1 MKTKV
6 LQEIGNKLFSRK
18 EISLEID
25 HKNSQTPS
33 RAELYKFMSVKFKA
47 PAEQI
52 VLKKMKTG
60 FGSNKSMLKI
70 YIYDNVEVIS
80 KIENKHFAARREKA
94 FEAEKKAVEEANA
107 KKAEEK
113 ATAEAPVEETP
124 AEETSTEEVA
134 EVEAT
139 ETEETKEEE
148 STE

>member
-6 LQEIGNKLFSRK
+6 IQETENKLFSRK
-18 EISLEID
+18 EINLEID
-25 HKNSQTPS
+25 HNKSQTPS

-60 FGSNKSMLKI
+60 FGSNKSLAKF
-70 YIYDNVEVIS
+70 YIYDNAEVIS

-94 FEAEKKAVEEANA
+94 FEAEKKASEEAKA

-113 ATAEAPVEETP
+113 AAAETP
-124 AEETSTEEVA
+124 KEEVTEA
-134 EVEAT
+134 ESES
-139 ETEETKEEE
+139 EETKEEE

>member
-6 LQEIGNKLFSRK
+6 LQETENKLFSRK
-18 EISLEID
+18 EINLEID
-25 HKNSQTPS
+25 HKNTQTPS

-60 FGSNKSMLKI
+60 FGSNKSLAKF
-70 YIYDNVEVIS
+70 YIYDNAEVIS
-80 KIENKHFAARREKA
+80 NIQNKHFATRREKA
-94 FEAEKKAVEEANA
+94 FEAEKKAAEEAKA

-113 ATAEAPVEETP
+113 AAAETPAEETP
-124 AEETSTEEVA
+124 AEETSTEDVA
-134 EVEAT
+134 EAEAT

-148 STE
+148 ATE

>member
-6 LQEIGNKLFSRK
+6 IQETENKLFSRK
-18 EISLEID
+18 EINLEID
-25 HKNSQTPS
+25 HKNAQTPS

-60 FGSNKSMLKI
+60 FGSTKSMLKI
-70 YIYDNVEVIS
+70 YIYDNVDIIS

-94 FEAEKKAVEEANA
+94 FEAEKKADEQAAA

-113 ATAEAPVEETP
+113 EAAEAPK
-124 AEETSTEEVA
+124 EEVT
-134 EVEAT
+134 ES

>member
-6 LQEIGNKLFSRK
+6 LQETENKLFSRK
-18 EISLEID
+18 EINLEID
-25 HKNSQTPS
+25 HNKSQTPS

-60 FGSNKSMLKI
+60 FGSNKSLAKF
-70 YIYDNVEVIS
+70 YIYDNAEVIS

-94 FEAEKKAVEEANA
+94 FEAEKKASEEAKA

-113 ATAEAPVEETP
+113 AAAETP
-124 AEETSTEEVA
+124 KEEVA
-134 EVEAT
+134 EAET
-139 ETEETKEEE
+139 ESEETKEEE

>member
-6 LQEIGNKLFSRK
+6 IQETENKLFSRK
-18 EISLEID
+18 EINLEID
-25 HKNSQTPS
+25 HKNAQTPS

-60 FGSNKSMLKI
+60 FGSTKSMLKI
-70 YIYDNVEVIS
+70 YIYDNVDIIS

-94 FEAEKKAVEEANA
+94 FEAEKKADEQAAA

-113 ATAEAPVEETP
+113 EAAEAPK
-124 AEETSTEEVA
+124 EEVT
-134 EVEAT
+134 ES
-139 ETEETKEEE
+139 ETEETKEE
-148 STE
+148 

>member
-6 LQEIGNKLFSRK
+6 IQETENKLFSRK
-18 EISLEID
+18 EINLEID
-25 HKNSQTPS
+25 HKNAQTPS

-60 FGSNKSMLKI
+60 FGSTKSMLKI
-70 YIYDNVEVIS
+70 YIYDNVDIIS
-80 KIENKHFAARREKA
+80 KIEDKHFAARREKA
-94 FEAEKKAVEEANA
+94 FEAEKKADEQAEA
-107 KKAEEK
+107 KKAEAKE
-113 ATAEAPVEETP
+113 AAEAPK
-124 AEETSTEEVA
+124 EEVT
-134 EVEAT
+134 ES

>member
-6 LQEIGNKLFSRK
+6 LQETENKLFSRK
-18 EISLEID
+18 EINLEID
-25 HKNSQTPS
+25 HNKSQTPS

-60 FGSNKSMLKI
+60 FGSNKSLAKF
-70 YIYDNVEVIS
+70 YIYDNAEVIS

-94 FEAEKKAVEEANA
+94 FEAEKKAAEEAKA

-113 ATAEAPVEETP
+113 AAAETP
-124 AEETSTEEVA
+124 KEEVA
-134 EVEAT
+134 EAET
-139 ETEETKEEE
+139 ESEETKEEE

>member
-6 LQEIGNKLFSRK
+6 LQETENKLFSRK
-18 EISLEID
+18 EINLEID
-25 HKNSQTPS
+25 HNKSQTPS

-60 FGSNKSMLKI
+60 FGSNKSLAKF
-70 YIYDNVEVIS
+70 YIYDNAEVIS

-94 FEAEKKAVEEANA
+94 FEAEKKASEEAKA

-113 ATAEAPVEETP
+113 AAAETP
-124 AEETSTEEVA
+124 KEEVTEA
-134 EVEAT
+134 ESES
-139 ETEETKEEE
+139 EETKEEE

>member
-6 LQEIGNKLFSRK
+6 LQETENKLFSRK
-18 EISLEID
+18 EINLEID
-25 HKNSQTPS
+25 HNNSQTPS

-60 FGSNKSMLKI
+60 FGSNKSLAKF
-70 YIYDNVEVIS
+70 YIYDNAEVIS

-94 FEAEKKAVEEANA
+94 FEAEKKAAEEAKA

-113 ATAEAPVEETP
+113 AAAETP
-124 AEETSTEEVA
+124 KEEVA
-134 EVEAT
+134 EAET
-139 ETEETKEEE
+139 ESEETKEEE

>member
-6 LQEIGNKLFSRK
+6 LQETENKLFSRK
-18 EISLEID
+18 EINLEID
-25 HKNSQTPS
+25 HNKSQTPS

-60 FGSNKSMLKI
+60 FGSNKSLAKF
-70 YIYDNVEVIS
+70 YIYDNAEVIS

-94 FEAEKKAVEEANA
+94 FEAEKKAAEEAKA

-113 ATAEAPVEETP
+113 AAAETP
-124 AEETSTEEVA
+124 KEEVA
-134 EVEAT
+134 EAET
-139 ETEETKEEE
+139 ESEETKEEE
-148 STE
+148 

>member
-6 LQEIGNKLFSRK
+6 IEESENKLFSRK
-18 EISLEID
+18 EINLEID

-70 YIYDNVEVIS
+70 YIYDNVDVIS

-94 FEAEKKAVEEANA
+94 FEAEKKAVEEAAA
-107 KKAEEK
+107 KKTEEK
-113 ATAEAPVEETP
+113 EVAEAA
-124 AEETSTEEVA
+124 AEETLAEETT
-134 EVEAT
+134 T

>member
-6 LQEIGNKLFSRK
+6 LQETENKLFSRK
-18 EISLEID
+18 EINLEID
-25 HKNSQTPS
+25 HNKSQTPS

-60 FGSNKSMLKI
+60 FGSNKSLAKF
-70 YIYDNVEVIS
+70 YIYDNAEVIS

-94 FEAEKKAVEEANA
+94 FEAEKKAAEEAKA

-113 ATAEAPVEETP
+113 AAAETP
-124 AEETSTEEVA
+124 KEEVTEA
-134 EVEAT
+134 ES

>member
-6 LQEIGNKLFSRK
+6 LQETENKLFSRK
-18 EISLEID
+18 EINLEID
-25 HKNSQTPS
+25 HKNAQTPS

-52 VLKKMKTG
+52 VMKKMKTG
-60 FGSNKSMLKI
+60 FGSNKSVLKV
-70 YIYDNVEVIS
+70 YIYDNAEVIS
-80 KIENKHFAARREKA
+80 KIENKHFVARREKA
-94 FEAEKKAVEEANA
+94 FEAENKSAEEVEA

-113 ATAEAPVEETP
+113 TVAETP

-134 EVEAT
+134 ET

>member
-6 LQEIGNKLFSRK
+6 IQETENKLFSRK
-18 EISLEID
+18 EINLEID
-25 HKNSQTPS
+25 HKNAQTPS

-60 FGSNKSMLKI
+60 FGSTKSMLKI
-70 YIYDNVEVIS
+70 YIYDNVDIIS

-94 FEAEKKAVEEANA
+94 FEAEKKADEQAEA
-107 KKAEEK
+107 KKAEAKE
-113 ATAEAPVEETP
+113 AAEAPK
-124 AEETSTEEVA
+124 EEVT
-134 EVEAT
+134 ES

>member
-1 MKTKV
+1 MKTKAI
-6 LQEIGNKLFSRK
+6 QETENKLFSRK
-18 EISLEID
+18 EINLEID
-25 HKNSQTPS
+25 HKNAQTPS

-60 FGSNKSMLKI
+60 FGSTKSMLKI
-70 YIYDNVEVIS
+70 YIYDNVDIIS

-94 FEAEKKAVEEANA
+94 FEAEKKADEQAAA

-113 ATAEAPVEETP
+113 EAAEAPK
-124 AEETSTEEVA
+124 EEVT
-134 EVEAT
+134 ES

>member
-6 LQEIGNKLFSRK
+6 LQETENKLFSRK
-18 EISLEID
+18 EINLEID
-25 HKNSQTPS
+25 HNNAQTPS

-52 VLKKMKTG
+52 VLKQMKTQ
-60 FGSNKSMLKI
+60 FGANKSLAKV
-70 YIYDNVEVIS
+70 YIYENAEVIS
-80 KIENKHFAARREKA
+80 RIENKHFAVRREKA
-94 FEAEKKAVEEANA
+94 FEAEKKAAEEAEA

-113 ATAEAPVEETP
+113 AAAEAP
-124 AEETSTEEVA
+124 AEETTTEEVA
-134 EVEAT
+134 EAEAT

>member
-6 LQEIGNKLFSRK
+6 LQETENKLFSRK
-18 EISLEID
+18 EINLEID
-25 HKNSQTPS
+25 HNKSQTPS

-60 FGSNKSMLKI
+60 FGSNKSLAKF
-70 YIYDNVEVIS
+70 YIYDNAEVIS

-94 FEAEKKAVEEANA
+94 FEAEKKAAEEAKA

-113 ATAEAPVEETP
+113 AAAETP
-124 AEETSTEEVA
+124 KEEVA
-134 EVEAT
+134 EAET
-139 ETEETKEEE
+139 ESEETKEEE
-148 STE
+148 EQE

>member
-6 LQEIGNKLFSRK
+6 IEESENKLFSRK
-18 EISLEID
+18 EINLEID
-25 HKNSQTPS
+25 HKNAQTPS

-70 YIYDNVEVIS
+70 YIYDNADVIS

-94 FEAEKKAVEEANA
+94 FEAEKKAVEEAAA
-107 KKAEEK
+107 KKTEEK
-113 ATAEAPVEETP
+113 EVAEVP
-124 AEETSTEEVA
+124 AEETLA
-134 EVEAT
+134 VETTT
-139 ETEETKEEE
+139 ETEETKEKE

>member
-6 LQEIGNKLFSRK
+6 IQETENKLFSRK
-18 EISLEID
+18 EINLEID
-25 HKNSQTPS
+25 HKNAQTPS

-60 FGSNKSMLKI
+60 FGSTKSMLKI
-70 YIYDNVEVIS
+70 YIYDNVDVIS

-94 FEAEKKAVEEANA
+94 FEAEKKAVEEAAA
-107 KKAEEK
+107 KK
-113 ATAEAPVEETP
+113 
-124 AEETSTEEVA
+124 
-134 EVEAT
+134 
-139 ETEETKEEE
+139 TEETKEEE

>member
-6 LQEIGNKLFSRK
+6 IEETENKLFSRK
-18 EISLEID
+18 EINLEID
-25 HKNSQTPS
+25 HKNAQTPS

-70 YIYDNVEVIS
+70 YIYDNVDVIS

-94 FEAEKKAVEEANA
+94 FKSEKKATEKTAT

-113 ATAEAPVEETP
+113 AAAEAPK
-124 AEETSTEEVA
+124 EEVVEA
-134 EVEAT
+134 EAT

>member
-6 LQEIGNKLFSRK
+6 LQETENKLFSRK
-18 EISLEID
+18 EINMEID
-25 HKNSQTPS
+25 HNKSQTPS

-60 FGSNKSMLKI
+60 FGSNKSLAKF
-70 YIYDNVEVIS
+70 YIYDNAEVIS

-94 FEAEKKAVEEANA
+94 FEAEKKAAEEAKA

-113 ATAEAPVEETP
+113 AAAETP
-124 AEETSTEEVA
+124 KEEVA
-134 EVEAT
+134 EAET
-139 ETEETKEEE
+139 ESEETKEEE

>member
-6 LQEIGNKLFSRK
+6 LQETENKLFSRK
-18 EISLEID
+18 EINLEID
-25 HKNSQTPS
+25 HNNSQTPS

-60 FGSNKSMLKI
+60 FGSNKSLAKF
-70 YIYDNVEVIS
+70 YIYDNAEVIS

-94 FEAEKKAVEEANA
+94 FEAEKKAAEEAKA

-113 ATAEAPVEETP
+113 AAAETP
-124 AEETSTEEVA
+124 KKEVA
-134 EVEAT
+134 ESET
-139 ETEETKEEE
+139 ESEETKEEE

>member
-6 LQEIGNKLFSRK
+6 LQETENKLFSRK
-18 EISLEID
+18 EINLEID
-25 HKNSQTPS
+25 HNKSQTPS

-60 FGSNKSMLKI
+60 FGSNKSLAKF
-70 YIYDNVEVIS
+70 YIYDNAEVIS

-94 FEAEKKAVEEANA
+94 FEAEKKAAEEAKA

-113 ATAEAPVEETP
+113 AAAETP
-124 AEETSTEEVA
+124 KEEVTEA
-134 EVEAT
+134 ESES
-139 ETEETKEEE
+139 EETKEEE

>member
-6 LQEIGNKLFSRK
+6 IEETENKLFSRK
-18 EISLEID
+18 EINLEID
-25 HKNSQTPS
+25 HKNAQTPS

-70 YIYDNVEVIS
+70 YIYDNVDVIS

-94 FEAEKKAVEEANA
+94 FESEKKATEKTAT

-113 ATAEAPVEETP
+113 AAAEAPK
-124 AEETSTEEVA
+124 EEVVEA
-134 EVEAT
+134 EAT